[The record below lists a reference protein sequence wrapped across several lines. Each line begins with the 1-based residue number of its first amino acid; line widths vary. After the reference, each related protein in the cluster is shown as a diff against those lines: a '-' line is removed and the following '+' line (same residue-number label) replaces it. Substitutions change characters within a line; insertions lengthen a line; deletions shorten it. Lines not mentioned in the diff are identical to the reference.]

1 MTASAAFAVREM
13 TPADIPQFRRMMAT
27 HGAFERQPD
36 LALSDSDLH
45 RRAFGPSPEYG
56 AFVAEAGGTRGL
68 VGFASHYDLP
78 FMNDGRPTLVLKNLW
93 IDPDFRGAGAAR
105 ALMTAMA
112 RKAAAGG
119 YNRIRWSVL
128 PDNARAIA
136 FYSGLGATP
145 DPKWIPWVMEETAFR
160 RLAAED

>member
-1 MTASAAFAVREM
+1 MSAAAFAVRQM

-36 LALSDSDLH
+36 LALSEADLH
-45 RRAFGPSPEYG
+45 ER
-56 AFVAEAGGTRGL
+56 AFVADAGGTRGL

-78 FMNDGRPTLVLKNLW
+78 FMNDGRVTLVLKNLW